1 MSSTSPNFEKLNS
14 TNYATWSGEMQAW
27 LQASGLWRLVN
38 GTQKKPSSS
47 SPPTESDLTVEE
59 AWQSKADKAAG
70 WLYLMV
76 EPEQRVHF
84 NNREDPVNMWNSL
97 CSIHLQKRPGTRF
110 NAYDDLFNIRKVEDE
125 SLQSLI
131 NRVED
136 KMKKIKD
143 LRPDGF
149 DLQSLDEEL
158 ASMTLI
164 RALPAEEYFSFTSS
178 LLLKDKLDKAAIH
191 QAFVTEDIH
200 RRRRAIDMPAPS
212 SAFFTSKIPKSSKS
226 QVTCTWCNKSGHEEA
241 QCNRKDRDR
250 KRAQENTQFH
260 SKRRPHN
267 ANKAQEDSKNSET
280 IQESTKVTEFAG
292 NASARSKSPLHSSP
306 LQLNADF
313 HWLADTGATSHMTP
327 HRH

>member
-47 SPPTESDLTVEE
+47 SPPTESD
-59 AWQSKADKAAG
+59 KAAG

-76 EPEQRVHF
+76 EPEQRIHF
-84 NNREDPVNMWNSL
+84 NNREDPVNMWESL
-97 CSIHLQKRPGTRF
+97 RSIHLQKRPGTRF

-136 KMKKIKD
+136 RMKKIKD
-143 LRPDGF
+143 LRPDNF

-164 RALPAEEYFSFTSS
+164 RALPAEEYSSFTSS

-200 RRRRAIDMPAPS
+200 RRRRAVDMPSTS
-212 SAFFTSKIPKSSKS
+212 SAFFTSKTPKS

-250 KRAQENTQFH
+250 KRAQDNTQFH

-267 ANKAQEDSKNSET
+267 ANKAQEDSKDSEAV
-280 IQESTKVTEFAG
+280 QESIKVTEFAG
-292 NASARSKSPLHSSP
+292 NASARSKPPHIPHHSSSMLTSTG
-306 LQLNADF
+306 LQTQAQHLI
-313 HWLADTGATSHMTP
+313 
-327 HRH
+327 